1 MIVRGTAQWAHVFEK
16 STMSNKY
23 QVDVCNLDKKTVKAL
38 TDLGIDVKKGE
49 GDKADKGNFI
59 IAKAANYPPVVKDR
73 QGNPMDGTVL
83 IGNGSKIKVS
93 LQPYDWTFKGKSGV
107 GAGLNGLMVTS
118 LVQWG
123 GADELEPED
132 DDDDIGEVSD
142 EL

>member
-49 GDKADKGNFI
+49 GDKSDKGNFI

-123 GADELEPED
+123 GADELEPEE
-132 DDDDIGEVSD
+132 DDDDIGEESD

>member
-59 IAKAANYPPVVKDR
+59 IAKAAKYPPVVKDR

-123 GADELEPED
+123 GADELEPEE
-132 DDDDIGEVSD
+132 DDDDIGEGSD